1 MGRLTVP
8 TYEYRCNECGIFV
21 SVTHT
26 ITGTVSLSCSQC
38 KAEMAL
44 QIPAASVVF
53 KGEGWA
59 KKDRGAKA

>member
-1 MGRLTVP
+1 MP
-8 TYEYRCNECGIFV
+8 TYDYRCNDCGIWV

-38 KAEMAL
+38 KAEMIL